1 MESLRRADFLTPKEA
16 AEMMMCSQGHV
27 RNLVARRV
35 LPFYRIS
42 IYVYIPKE
50 AVEKHIR
57 DHTFPALTQEN

>member
-1 MESLRRADFLTPKEA
+1 
-16 AEMMMCSQGHV
+16 MMMCSQGHV

-35 LPFYRIS
+35 LPSYRIS

-57 DHTFPALTQEN
+57 DHTFPALSQEN